1 MIENEEL
8 TGRVIGCAMRVHRE
22 FGFGFLEIVYRNALC
37 VELRT
42 EGIEHAT
49 EEPISV
55 FYRQTKVGSFGVNAL
70 IEKTLIRELKAYEV
84 QLVNYLNATGNDFGL
99 LLNFYAS
106 SLESKR
112 KYRKALAKTKI

>member
-55 FYRQTKVGSFGVNAL
+55 FLSANQSGKF
-70 IEKTLIRELKAYEV
+70 
-84 QLVNYLNATGNDFGL
+84 
-99 LLNFYAS
+99 
-106 SLESKR
+106 
-112 KYRKALAKTKI
+112 